1 MAVTIR
7 EASAAD
13 VPAIARLYA
22 TEVREFVNTYEYD
35 IPTESEMLERFTGI
49 VEHGFPYLCAELD
62 GEFAGYAYASAF
74 RARAGYRWTV
84 ENSVYV
90 AAPAQGR
97 GIGTTLLD
105 ALIERCA
112 RLGFRQMIAVIGEA
126 ANSASIRL
134 HQRAG
139 FQLIGTFPGIGRKH
153 GRWLDTVFMQRA
165 LGPGTS
171 TPPNHD

>member
-1 MAVTIR
+1 MPVTIR
-7 EASAAD
+7 EAGAAD
-13 VPAIARLYA
+13 LPAIARIYA

-35 IPTESEMLERFTGI
+35 VPAESDMLQRFAGI
-49 VEHGFPYLCAELD
+49 VEQGFPYLCAELD
-62 GEFAGYAYASAF
+62 GELAGYAYASAF

-90 AAPAQGR
+90 AAQAQGR
-97 GIGTTLLD
+97 GIGTALLE

-112 RLGFRQMIAVIGEA
+112 RLGFRQMVAVIGEA
-126 ANSASIRL
+126 SNTASIRL

-165 LGPGTS
+165 LGSGAS
-171 TPPNHD
+171 TAPDHD